1 MPNVS
6 RKESAKAQNT
16 TRFCL
21 LFVDIETVKK
31 NNRNG
36 VQFKKTNMIKSA
48 CIPSKK
54 F

>member
-6 RKESAKAQNT
+6 RKESAKAQNDK

-31 NNRNG
+31 NDWDG
-36 VQFKKTNMIKSA
+36 VQFKK
-48 CIPSKK
+48 KK
-54 F
+54 L